1 MSRTPSTNS
10 NSGSLRSLLDQ
21 AIRLRRAG
29 RIEQAIVLLERLGRE
44 YPKSAAV
51 AGYLGGAYF
60 DLDQPTKAAKYFR
73 RATKLSPRSEL
84 ASLGLFHSL
93 WSVDAIDAAFAEM
106 RRFLKRADSK
116 EYAKLLRDLAVE
128 GRLVP
133 QLSGAA

>member
-1 MSRTPSTNS
+1 MPSKNS
-10 NSGSLRSLLDQ
+10 NKNGLRENLDR
-21 AIRLRRAG
+21 AIRLKRAG
-29 RIEQAIVLLERLGRE
+29 KVRAAVALMESLARD

-51 AGYLGGAYF
+51 AGCLGGAYF

-93 WSVDAIDAAFAEM
+93 WSVDAVDAAFAEM
-106 RRFLKRADSK
+106 RRFLKRADSQ
-116 EYAKLLRDLAVE
+116 EYAKLLRDLTVE